1 MGGSQREDG
10 SVADQWGITLQTRV
24 WLGGHA
30 LDAKRVVESKIVG
43 VPRPPSGP
51 IDVALIAPKSVDEF
65 AYFAAKLCRR
75 LSVGG
80 SIWLI
85 ATMGK
90 GDAAKA
96 PAGKL
101 SELSDVAQPLGLRLA
116 KTITIQGKIT
126 AAKFLPAEQ

>member
-1 MGGSQREDG
+1 MDGSQRED
-10 SVADQWGITLQTRV
+10 SDAADQWGITSQTRV

-30 LDAKRVVESKIVG
+30 RDAKRFVESKIMG
-43 VPRPPSGP
+43 VARPPRGF

-65 AYFAAKLCRR
+65 AYFAAKLRRR

-90 GDAAKA
+90 GDTTVA

-101 SELSDVAQPLGLRLA
+101 SELAGVAQPLGLRLA

-126 AAKFLPAEQ
+126 AVKFLPAQQ